1 MVNLSITLGSLGR
14 ALQQAKEGRAH
25 ILSAMLDEIAAPR
38 EELRDTAP
46 RIETIHIPVEKIREV
61 IGKGGETIRGIQDA
75 TGASIDIQEDGTV
88 HVAAVDQE
96 AGRAARAAIE
106 AIVKEPEVGEV
117 YEGPVVGIQSFG
129 AFVKL
134 TPSKD
139 GLLHISRMANGRV
152 GQVEDVLNM
161 GDVVK
166 VEVIEIDPKSGK
178 ISLDRL
184 DKPDAPESSAPVR
197 EGRGEGR
204 GEGRRER
211 ADRRPGRANREA
223 ASGEHRTPRRR
234 H

>member
-1 MVNLSITLGSLGR
+1 M
-14 ALQQAKEGRAH
+14 
-25 ILSAMLDEIAAPR
+25 
-38 EELRDTAP
+38 
-46 RIETIHIPVEKIREV
+46 
-61 IGKGGETIRGIQDA
+61 
-75 TGASIDIQEDGTV
+75 
-88 HVAAVDQE
+88 
-96 AGRAARAAIE
+96 
-106 AIVKEPEVGEV
+106 GEV

-166 VEVIEIDPKSGK
+166 VEVIEIDPKNGK

-184 DKPDAPESSAPVR
+184 DKPDAPESSAPAREQRGEGREGRDGR
-197 EGRGEGR
+197 EGRGGD
-204 GEGRRER
+204 RRER

-223 ASGEHRTPRRR
+223 ANNEHRTPRRR

>member
-1 MVNLSITLGSLGR
+1 
-14 ALQQAKEGRAH
+14 
-25 ILSAMLDEIAAPR
+25 
-38 EELRDTAP
+38 
-46 RIETIHIPVEKIREV
+46 
-61 IGKGGETIRGIQDA
+61 
-75 TGASIDIQEDGTV
+75 
-88 HVAAVDQE
+88 AVDQA

-117 YEGPVVGIQSFG
+117 YEGAVVGIQSFG

-139 GLLHISRMANGRV
+139 GLLHISRVANGRV
-152 GQVEDVLNM
+152 GQVEDVLNV

-184 DKPDAPESSAPVR
+184 DKPDAPEGSAPAR
-197 EGRGEGR
+197 EPRGEGR
-204 GEGRRER
+204 DGREGRRER